1 MVLMVEILTSM
12 LLLIGAAAVLS
23 AARALFV
30 EKDAISRINAF
41 SIATSL
47 GLPFITAGAM
57 VGRFMDAGFSWEILL
72 KSLVA
77 ILAFIL
83 VSSVASNTLVR
94 AAFMSG
100 APVDPATEP
109 NDLAD
114 PDPDSA
120 TT

>member
-1 MVLMVEILTSM
+1 MTLAVEILIS
-12 LLLIGAAAVLS
+12 LLLLAGAVAVAT

-30 EKDAISRINAF
+30 ERDAIARINAF

-57 VGRFMDAGFSWEILL
+57 LGRFMDDGFSWGILL
-72 KSLVA
+72 KSLGA

-94 AAFMSG
+94 AAYMSG
-100 APVDPATEP
+100 APVDPRTIP
-109 NDLAD
+109 NDLAE
-114 PDPDSA
+114 PTQS
-120 TT
+120 

>member
-1 MVLMVEILTSM
+1 MIVAIEILIS
-12 LLLIGAAAVLS
+12 LLILVGGAAVVT

-30 EKDAISRINAF
+30 ERDAIARINAF

-57 VGRFMDAGFSWEILL
+57 LGRFLGDGFSWEILL
-72 KSLVA
+72 KSMGA

-94 AAFMSG
+94 AAYMSG
-100 APVDPATEP
+100 APVDPRTVP

-114 PDPDSA
+114 PQD
-120 TT
+120 